1 MSDELIKFSI
11 IVPIY
16 NVEKYLERCIN
27 SIINQTYNNLEII
40 LVDDESPD
48 NCPVI
53 CDEYAKKDNRVK
65 VVHKKNGGL
74 SDARNSGMD
83 IATGDYI
90 VFVDSDDYIELDA
103 CAKFLHFAKKGC
115 DILVGDAIV
124 TGGTC
129 NLQHIINSD
138 VLTGKQYLL
147 EAYRAHKAPMAA
159 WLNVYK
165 RQFLSENK
173 LFFTKGILHE
183 DEDFTPRCFLKAKTI
198 VCTNIY
204 FYHYIIR
211 ENSITTV
218 ADKRKNANDL
228 YDTCL
233 RLYTIYNKIDNPE
246 LRKHLENSLSVKYLN
261 LFQAGKL
268 HQYGNEYLHKKFVIR
283 NAHDVRTFMKAVL
296 YCISPKFYYLLNK
309 NLKCYL
315 SSKKGKDI

>member
-27 SIINQTYNNLEII
+27 SIINQTYKNLEII

-53 CDEYAKKDNRVK
+53 CDEYAKKDNRVR

-74 SDARNSGMD
+74 SDARNAGMN

-90 VFVDSDDYIELDA
+90 IFADSDDYIELDT
-103 CAKFLHFAKKGC
+103 CEKFLHFAKKEY

-129 NLQHIINSD
+129 VLWHINNNS
-138 VLTGKQYLL
+138 VFTGKQYLL
-147 EAYRAHKAPMAA
+147 EALKVNKSPMVA
-159 WLNVYK
+159 WLNIYK
-165 RQFLSENK
+165 RDFLLKNN
-173 LFFTKGILHE
+173 LFFKEGILHE
-183 DEDFTPRCFLKAKTI
+183 DEDFTPRCFLKAKTV

-218 ADKRKNANDL
+218 TDKRKNATDL

-233 RLYTIYNKIDNPE
+233 RLEQIYDKIDD
-246 LRKHLENSLSVKYLN
+246 LKLKKLLKSSLSKKYLS

-268 HQYGNEYLHKKFVIR
+268 YQYGNEYLHKRFVIK
-283 NAHDVRTFMKAVL
+283 NAYDTHTFMKAVL
-296 YCISPKFYYLLNK
+296 YCISPKVYWYIN
-309 NLKCYL
+309 
-315 SSKKGKDI
+315 STTKKIFQ